1 MAIIR
6 TTNGHN
12 YKVSKEA
19 LAAALKEEEKWAGKL
34 REALVGGAAYDEKKH
49 RELAEEIEL
58 IEAKL
63 GNYSGTIFD
72 HVRSIFDDTVTRG
85 FQHELHFPQ
94 LIAQYTRYGFG
105 NPPEQWVPPPDVQSR
120 DNTPELLPAAPA
132 PRPATRSSQQP
143 AGRRIPPVG
152 NTTQLALGVTIS
164 KEDQPTRP
172 AARGENS
179 PAATRK
185 PNDNK
190 GETQQDVN
198 GEQTAVG
205 NAAHKRTMRAT
216 PMTGPATLEGD
227 VGDDDEEGLNK
238 RKTTRGDSRKP
249 QMSRSV
255 AGDATDGSL
264 ADDSHSHWP
273 KGVRPGSTKYTPG
286 CGRCERTLRECWAFN
301 KNNTKATC
309 FECRKGKIKCDMNG
323 QVFDDEEHND
333 DEEKEELPLAK
344 KKKQT
349 RRKLEETVE
358 YAGKWGSVLTS
369 SRN

>member
-6 TTNGHN
+6 TTNGHK
-12 YKVSKEA
+12 YKVSKEK

-49 RELAEEIEL
+49 RELAEEMEL
-58 IEAKL
+58 IEEQL
-63 GNYSGTIFD
+63 GDYSGTIFD

-120 DNTPELLPAAPA
+120 DNTPELLPPA
-132 PRPATRSSQQP
+132 PVPRPTTRSNQQP
-143 AGRRIPPVG
+143 AGRRKPPVG
-152 NTTQLALGVTIS
+152 RITQLALGVTIS
-164 KEDQPTRP
+164 KEDQATQP
-172 AARGENS
+172 AARGES
-179 PAATRK
+179 SRAATRK
-185 PNDNK
+185 PNDNEE
-190 GETQQDVN
+190 ETPQDVN
-198 GEQTAVG
+198 GKPTALG
-205 NAAHKRTMRAT
+205 NTPHKRATRAT
-216 PMTGPATLEGD
+216 PMTGPRTFEGD
-227 VGDDDEEGLNK
+227 IGDDDDERPNK
-238 RKTTRGDSRKP
+238 RKATRGESRKT

-255 AGDATDGSL
+255 GGDATDGSL
-264 ADDSHSHWP
+264 ADESHSHWP

-323 QVFDDEEHND
+323 QVFDDEEHD
-333 DEEKEELPLAK
+333 DDDEKEEMPPAK
-344 KKKQT
+344 KKKQG
-349 RRKLEETVE
+349 RRKLEESTE
-358 YAGKWGSVLTS
+358 YAGK
-369 SRN
+369 